1 MKLFRLISL
10 LEGISYLVI
19 LSVTL
24 GFISRDF
31 VSILGITHGVLF
43 MLYFVMS
50 LQVSHKQGW
59 SVIVWLLVL
68 MASLI
73 PFAFIA
79 VELFL
84 RKEESKQAVSAE

>member
-1 MKLFRLISL
+1 MNFFRLISL

-43 MLYFVMS
+43 LAYFVMS

-84 RKEESKQAVSAE
+84 RKQETKKAVSTE

>member
-59 SVIVWLLVL
+59 SVLVWLLVL

-84 RKEESKQAVSAE
+84 RKEESKQAVSVE

>member
-59 SVIVWLLVL
+59 SVLVWLLVL

-84 RKEESKQAVSAE
+84 RKEESKQVVSTE

>member
-84 RKEESKQAVSAE
+84 RKEESKQAVSVE

>member
-84 RKEESKQAVSAE
+84 RKEESKQVVSVE